1 VLFRGHA
8 SSSSDMS
15 GSFFNFVF
23 DTGCLRVC
31 GGWLVVLRG
40 PAGMFGTYENG
51 DKWLSE
57 KER

>member
-1 VLFRGHA
+1 
-8 SSSSDMS
+8 MS
-15 GSFFNFVF
+15 GPFFKTFV

-31 GGWLVVLRG
+31 VGWLVVLRG